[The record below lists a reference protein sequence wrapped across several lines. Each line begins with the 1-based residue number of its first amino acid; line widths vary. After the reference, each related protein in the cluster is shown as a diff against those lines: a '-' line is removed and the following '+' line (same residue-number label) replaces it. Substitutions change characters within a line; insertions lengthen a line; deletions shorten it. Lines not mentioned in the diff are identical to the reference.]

1 MANAGAQND
10 AATDYWPI
18 HIARSDGQGYP
29 NLDHS
34 ALNPSED
41 QDVTQQERWEVIVAG
56 HLQNQVGPK
65 DDKKQYKLAGF
76 PKGYELRCA
85 VRKDGGRDYYLYGHP
100 LGPKANYRTPGE
112 FALHALWLVS
122 DSTDNSQCPCDLCPK
137 YVERAKAERERSF
150 ATTFPPPSSST
161 AVPTSRPATT
171 APPTAAPGNP
181 PPAQQQ
187 FTQQQQPQQPPVQQ
201 PFTQQQQQQQHPAQ
215 QQFAQQQQPQP
226 QPSPPGTTSWT
237 NVFRVG
243 ELVWYRHTAWRLGV
257 ILAITPK
264 PGIPLQPGAPDTSYH
279 FTLAPLGHAL
289 LEQPSL
295 VKDCQAMRPFLT
307 FSVPHTSMEELR
319 DKTFD
324 TVNWEA
330 LYTRISQDPDPNQR
344 EINRQMLGLEA
355 SKMGARAIND
365 TFSTF
370 DLRAQG
376 TTADGTLHVQHYGG
390 VYLGAEMVRVGDP
403 IRIVT
408 LPSGSPSQQAT
419 VPPDANLVMLVTEIQ
434 VLTPTSLTSD
444 GRGAATLQFK
454 GDVYRAVRLST
465 AHPPPPGTVPSGE
478 ALGPAF
484 AEELATRNA
493 IDKESGNPDGGNA
506 EGAVRW
512 SWVQVGAQVLRGEQN
527 VQGRFY
533 VTERLMS
540 IIDPAKWQEWVQ
552 RGQLEEAPAYLNN
565 RGHSGGG
572 QYLGRRMGRMATL
585 GKAVGVEFRVPP
597 GMVEN

>member
-10 AATDYWPI
+10 AGTDYWPI
-18 HIARSDGQGYP
+18 HITRSDGQGYP

-34 ALNPSED
+34 ALSPNED

-137 YVERAKAERERSF
+137 YVERAKADRDRSLPP
-150 ATTFPPPSSST
+150 ALPPPSSSA
-161 AVPTSRPATT
+161 AVPASRPATT
-171 APPTAAPGNP
+171 TPPTAAPGNP

-187 FTQQQQPQQPPVQQ
+187 LA
-201 PFTQQQQQQQHPAQ
+201 QQQQQQLQLP
-215 QQFAQQQQPQP
+215 
-226 QPSPPGTTSWT
+226 PPGTTGWT

-243 ELVWYRHTAWRLGV
+243 ELVWYKHTAWRLGV

-264 PGIPLQPGAPDTSYH
+264 PGIPLHPGAPDSSYH

-295 VKDCQAMRPFLT
+295 VKDCQSMRPFLT
-307 FSVPHTSMEELR
+307 FSVPHTSMDELR
-319 DKTFD
+319 DQTFD

-330 LYTRISQDPDPNQR
+330 LAARISQDPDPNKR
-344 EINRQMLGLEA
+344 EIGRQMLGLEA

-376 TTADGTLHVQHYGG
+376 TTADGALHVQHYGG

-403 IRIVT
+403 VRVVAT
-408 LPSGSPSQQAT
+408 PSGSPSQQQQQHQQQQASQQAAL
-419 VPPDANLVMLVTEIQ
+419 PPDANLVMLVTEIQ
-434 VLTPTSLTSD
+434 VLTPSSLTGD
-444 GRGAATLQFK
+444 ARGAATLQFK
-454 GDVYRAVRLST
+454 GDLYRAARLST
-465 AHPPPPGTVPSGE
+465 AHPPPPGTIPSGE
-478 ALGPAF
+478 TLGPAF

-493 IDKESGNPDGGNA
+493 IDKESNPDGGNA
-506 EGAVRW
+506 DKAVFW
-512 SWVQVGAQVLRGEQN
+512 SWVQVGAQVLRGEQD

-533 VTERLMS
+533 VTEKLMS
-540 IIDPAKWQEWVQ
+540 VIDPAKWQEWVR
-552 RGQLEEAPAYLNN
+552 RGRLEEAPAYLNN

-572 QYLGRRMGRMATL
+572 QYLGRRMGRKAAL
-585 GKAVGVEFRVPP
+585 GNAVGVEFRVPP

>member
-34 ALNPSED
+34 ALNPNED

-56 HLQNQVGPK
+56 HLQNQVGPR

-137 YVERAKAERERSF
+137 YVERAKADRDRSL
-150 ATTFPPPSSST
+150 APSLPPPSSST
-161 AVPTSRPATT
+161 AVPAPRPATA
-171 APPTAAPGNP
+171 APPTAAVGNP
-181 PPAQQQ
+181 PAAQQQ
-187 FTQQQQPQQPPVQQ
+187 FV
-201 PFTQQQQQQQHPAQ
+201 QQQQQQQP
-215 QQFAQQQQPQP
+215 PP
-226 QPSPPGTTSWT
+226 PPPPPPPGTTGWT

-243 ELVWYRHTAWRLGV
+243 ELVWYKHTAWRLGV

-295 VKDCQAMRPFLT
+295 VKDCQSMRPFLT
-307 FSVPHTSMEELR
+307 FSVPHTTMDELR

-324 TVNWEA
+324 MVNWEA
-330 LYTRISQDPDPNQR
+330 LSARISQDPDPNKR
-344 EINRQMLGLEA
+344 EIGRQMLGLEA

-376 TTADGTLHVQHYGG
+376 TTADGALHVQHYGG
-390 VYLGAEMVRVGDP
+390 VYLGAEMVRIGDP
-403 IRIVT
+403 IRVVAVPGGPT
-408 LPSGSPSQQAT
+408 SQQANLS
-419 VPPDANLVMLVTEIQ
+419 PDANLVMLVSEIQ
-434 VLTPTSLTSD
+434 VLTPTSLISD
-444 GRGAATLQFK
+444 GRGAATLQFR
-454 GDVYRAVRLST
+454 GDLYRAVRLPA

-478 ALGPAF
+478 ALSPAF

-493 IDKESGNPDGGNA
+493 IDKESNPGGDR
-506 EGAVRW
+506 GVRW
-512 SWVQVGAQVLRGEQN
+512 SWVRVAVQALRGEQD

-540 IIDPAKWQEWVQ
+540 IIDLAKWQEWVQ

-572 QYLGRRMGRMATL
+572 QYLGRRMGRKATL
-585 GKAVGVEFRVPP
+585 GGAVGVEFRAPP
-597 GMVEN
+597 GMAEN